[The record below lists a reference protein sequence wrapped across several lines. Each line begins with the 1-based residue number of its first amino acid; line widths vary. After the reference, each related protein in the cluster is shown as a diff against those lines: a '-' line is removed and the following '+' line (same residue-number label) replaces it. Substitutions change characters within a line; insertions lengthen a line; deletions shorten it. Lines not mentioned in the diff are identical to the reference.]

1 MKPYRN
7 NKNIISRFLLLAFGL
22 VLTSGL
28 IMVLSGGGFST
39 ARQNKITR
47 ADSIATEKV
56 AEKKDSDKEDEKGN
70 GDRKIPMALPDFRT
84 AIDFFL
90 SFFRTFRPSAYTE
103 PAAIPAPVTNAGVKD
118 SVQRI

>member
-7 NKNIISRFLLLAFGL
+7 NKSIISRFLLLTFGL

-28 IMVLSGGGFST
+28 IMVLNGGGFST
-39 ARQNKITR
+39 ARQSKITR
-47 ADSIATEKV
+47 ADSIATEK
-56 AEKKDSDKEDEKGN
+56 AADKPDQDKEDEKG
-70 GDRKIPMALPDFRT
+70 GRDRKIPMALPDFRT

-90 SFFRTFRPSAYTE
+90 SFFRTFRPSAYNETV
-103 PAAIPAPVTNAGVKD
+103 AVPVTKAEVKD